1 MKTNEIKADFFEPAN
16 ENLKVL
22 KAMQKKAEQRGYNT
36 TAQSITLEI
45 QLLKRQKVL
54 IYEALVFYQN
64 SGNFS
69 QNQSIDD
76 YQTLINNLDNG
87 K

>member
-16 ENLKVL
+16 ENLSAL
-22 KAMQKKAEQRGYNT
+22 KSMQKKAERRGHH
-36 TAQSITLEI
+36 AIGEVLALEI

-54 IYEALVFYQN
+54 IYEALVCAQN
-64 SGNFS
+64 NPAFM
-69 QNQSIDD
+69 QSIDD
-76 YQTLINNLDNG
+76 FQELIKNLDNG